1 MICSRESLRLYA
13 VTDRHWL
20 GAKTLA
26 QAVEE
31 ALRGG
36 ATMVQLR
43 EKDLPD
49 DLFLAEALA
58 IKSVVKRYNAP
69 LIVND
74 RVEIALACGAD
85 GVHLGQD
92 DADPRAARLRL
103 GPRKII
109 GVSAHSVAEAV
120 VAERNGADY
129 LGSGALFPTG
139 TKDNAAALPLD
150 ELKRIAE
157 AVSIPV
163 VGIGGIT
170 ADNLPRLKG
179 TGLCGA
185 AVVSAL
191 FAAPDV
197 EASARRLRRLADEI
211 FGA

>member
-1 MICSRESLRLYA
+1 MNCPRESLRLYA
-13 VTDRHWL
+13 GTDRHWL

-43 EKDLPD
+43 EKNLDHD
-49 DLFLAEALA
+49 RFLAEALA
-58 IKSVVKRYNAP
+58 IKSVAKRYGAP
-69 LIVND
+69 LIIND
-74 RVEIALACGAD
+74 RVEIALACDAD

-109 GVSAHSVAEAV
+109 GVSAHSAAEAV
-120 VAERNGADY
+120 AAERDGADY
-129 LGSGALFPTG
+129 LGSGALFPTD
-139 TKDNAAALPLD
+139 TKDNAAALPLG
-150 ELKRIAE
+150 ELKRIAA

-163 VGIGGIT
+163 VGIGGV
-170 ADNLPRLKG
+170 

>member
-1 MICSRESLRLYA
+1 MNCPRESLRLYA

-43 EKDLPD
+43 EKNLDHD
-49 DLFLAEALA
+49 RFLAEALA
-58 IKSVVKRYNAP
+58 IKSVAKRYGAP
-69 LIVND
+69 LIIND
-74 RVEIALACGAD
+74 RVEIALACDAD

-109 GVSAHSVAEAV
+109 GVSAHSAAEAV
-120 VAERNGADY
+120 AAERDGADY
-129 LGSGALFPTG
+129 LGSGALFPTD
-139 TKDNAAALPLD
+139 TKDNAAALPLG
-150 ELKRIAE
+150 ELKRIAA

-163 VGIGGIT
+163 VGIGGVT
-170 ADNLPRLKG
+170 ADNMPQLKG

-197 EASARRLRRLADEI
+197 EAAARRRPRHAP
-211 FGA
+211 AS

>member
-1 MICSRESLRLYA
+1 MNCPRESLRLYA

-43 EKDLPD
+43 EKNLDHD
-49 DLFLAEALA
+49 RFLAEALA
-58 IKSVVKRYNAP
+58 IKSVAKRYGAP
-69 LIVND
+69 LIIND
-74 RVEIALACGAD
+74 RVEIALACDAD

-109 GVSAHSVAEAV
+109 GVSAHSAAEAV
-120 VAERNGADY
+120 AAERDGADY
-129 LGSGALFPTG
+129 LGSGALFPTD
-139 TKDNAAALPLD
+139 TKDNAAALPLG
-150 ELKRIAE
+150 ELKRIAA

-163 VGIGGIT
+163 VGIGGVT
-170 ADNLPRLKG
+170 ADNMPQLKG

-197 EASARRLRRLADEI
+197 EASAPRQRRHAHEN